1 MKKKND
7 KVTIREVYALIKE
20 LRVDIKDG
28 FVTRDEFRPVKAI
41 AFGMV
46 AIVMLA
52 VFTAILAGVVNVAR
66 ANL

>member
-20 LRVDIKDG
+20 LRTDIKDG

-46 AIVMLA
+46 AIIMLA